1 MSFAIAAAWRTLL
14 RGNNGYHSDR
24 IEPHTIHALAALLFL
39 VQLPHLRNLPVWISA
54 TGLALVAARLYL
66 LKNPSLL
73 ILRLA
78 IAPLSI
84 TALAVLSAFIIKW
97 DFGHFIGRDPC
108 VAFLFVLVA
117 AKFAEVRRSGEAT
130 MLLCLSAFLLLT
142 QYFYSQTIVSAII
155 TLPAV
160 VALAYCLCAIRT
172 SATPTSAVQQFKL
185 IVVLLLQGLPLAA
198 LLFIV
203 FPRLPGPLWSMPED
217 ATATTGLSDTM
228 SPGSIGQLSQS
239 DAVAFRVEFDD
250 QIPDVSDLYWRGPVL
265 REFDG
270 RNWGLSQWRQ
280 EAPPQYTGPA
290 ENRVNYTITLQ
301 PHRQRWLF
309 ALDMAASL
317 PSSYYASQNSD
328 ASLSRILGRRY
339 DDGQIMAFETI
350 SRTLRYRQ
358 SSVLSSTFPML
369 DPQRRNTL
377 YLPGRN
383 TRTIGFAIK
392 MRQQSAS
399 DSAFAD
405 DIMQLF
411 NEQPFRYTLQPQVLG
426 HTPVDEF
433 LFDSREGFCEHFAS
447 AFVVMMRAAGI
458 AARVVTGYQGGEL
471 NKDYMIVRQSD
482 AHAWAEAFID
492 GAWTRFDPTSAVA
505 PNRIERGLSA
515 ALPGEV
521 SVPGMARQTP
531 GILRDLQLR
540 WDAMNHHWQR
550 FVIDFDNDS
559 QVDLMERAGL
569 GKTQIWKLCVATII
583 LAGLWSL
590 LILRHPRRAD
600 DGYGLA
606 ERHWGMLIR
615 SLQSGHLRREH
626 GESASEYL
634 QRAAHHWPAQSD
646 RLEQLGK
653 AFQTLRFQ
661 PSASDSMQA
670 RRLLRECRIDI
681 FRLRIWLALNRIKR
695 GLLFNQHSVR

>member
-1 MSFAIAAAWRTLL
+1 MSFSIAAAWRTLL
-14 RGNNGYHSDR
+14 RGNNGYHGNR

-117 AKFAEVRRSGEAT
+117 AKFAEVRRSG
-130 MLLCLSAFLLLT
+130 
-142 QYFYSQTIVSAII
+142 
-155 TLPAV
+155 
-160 VALAYCLCAIRT
+160 
-172 SATPTSAVQQFKL
+172 
-185 IVVLLLQGLPLAA
+185 
-198 LLFIV
+198 
-203 FPRLPGPLWSMPED
+203 PRLPGPLWSMPED

-228 SPGSIGQLSQS
+228 SPGSIGQLSLS

-265 REFDG
+265 SEFDG
-270 RNWGLSQWRQ
+270 RNWGVSQWRQ
-280 EAPPQYTGPA
+280 EAPPQYSGPA

-328 ASLSRILGRRY
+328 ASLSRVLGRRY

-405 DIMQLF
+405 NIMQHF

-521 SVPGMARQTP
+521 SVPGMARQTRENTNMEAMCCYHYP
-531 GILRDLQLR
+531 G
-540 WDAMNHHWQR
+540 
-550 FVIDFDNDS
+550 
-559 QVDLMERAGL
+559 RAVEPL
-569 GKTQIWKLCVATII
+569 DIKT
-583 LAGLWSL
+583 
-590 LILRHPRRAD
+590 
-600 DGYGLA
+600 
-606 ERHWGMLIR
+606 
-615 SLQSGHLRREH
+615 
-626 GESASEYL
+626 SA
-634 QRAAHHWPAQSD
+634 
-646 RLEQLGK
+646 
-653 AFQTLRFQ
+653 
-661 PSASDSMQA
+661 A
-670 RRLLRECRIDI
+670 RR
-681 FRLRIWLALNRIKR
+681 
-695 GLLFNQHSVR
+695 